1 MTSHQTQ
8 NRKAG
13 WLAQLR
19 LLRYAKSH
27 WGRLLIMLGM
37 MGLSIGLQ
45 VLRPW
50 PTKLLFDQVLD
61 HKPLAADAQ
70 HALGWLPGSGTPQ
83 GLLLWVCVATV
94 LIFLFGS
101 IASMLST
108 DASVHLG
115 QQMTFDLGADVFL
128 HLQRLSLIFHSRR
141 SVGDTISRVTGDT
154 YCVQT
159 LVTGTLIPLLRAIV
173 TLVTMFVIMWRMQPT
188 MTLISLGIA
197 PFLMLSI
204 KIWGRSLKD
213 RTRERRD
220 LEGRMTS
227 VVEQA
232 LSAIPAVQAF
242 TREELEYGRFRDYA
256 RRTVAAYR
264 SSTRAGMWFKF
275 FVGLVTALGT
285 AGMMYLGGRYA
296 LSGMMT
302 VGTIFVF
309 LNYLSA
315 LYDPLNDITYTA
327 STWQGAAANAD
338 RVLEIL
344 DVRPQVA
351 DLPQARE
358 LPLHGHVR
366 YEDVSFAY
374 DPGRVVL
381 KHVSLEARPGDVVAI
396 VGPTGAGKT
405 TLVNL
410 LVRFFDPASGRI
422 TIDGHDLREL
432 KLKSV
437 RQQIAMV
444 LQDPFI
450 FPITAAE
457 NIAYGRPDAPRERI
471 VCAAGAASADP
482 FIRRLPE
489 GYDTVIGERG
499 ATLSGGEKQ
508 RLSIA
513 RAFLKDAPILILDEP
528 TSALDAR
535 TETML
540 LAALDRLMKGRTTFI
555 IAHRLSTIRNADK
568 ILVVEDGRI
577 IEQGRHKE
585 LMNAGGLYATL
596 YRQQMQFA
604 RHDSAGADASV
615 RDTIVAGAPSPV
627 SGDHS

>member
-1 MTSHQTQ
+1 MLFRAPDSKPDQS
-8 NRKAG
+8 KKSD
-13 WLAQLR
+13 WLGQLR

-27 WGRLLIMLGM
+27 WGRLFIMLSI

-50 PTKLLFDQVLD
+50 PTKLLIDQVLD
-61 HKPLAADAQ
+61 HKPVSGSLQ
-70 HALGWLPGSGTPQ
+70 SVLNWLPASHGTH
-83 GLLLWVCVATV
+83 GLLVWVCISTV

-101 IASMLST
+101 IMSMLST

-115 QQMTFDLGADVFL
+115 QQMTFDLGADLFL

-159 LVTGTLIPLLRAIV
+159 LVTGTIIPLLRAVI
-173 TLVTMFVIMWRMQPT
+173 TLITMFLIMWRLQPT
-188 MTLISLGIA
+188 MTLLSLGIA

-220 LEGRMTS
+220 LEGRMTGI
-227 VVEQA
+227 VQQA
-232 LSAIPAVQAF
+232 LNAIPAVQAF
-242 TREELEYGRFRDYA
+242 TREELEYTRFRDYA
-256 RRTVAAYR
+256 TRTVSAYR
-264 SSTRAGMWFKF
+264 RSTRAGMWFKF

-285 AGMMYLGGRYA
+285 AGMMYLGARYA
-296 LSGMMT
+296 LSGYMT
-302 VGTIFVF
+302 AGTILVF
-309 LNYLSA
+309 LSYLSA

-344 DVRPQVA
+344 NIQPEVQDRPDARQVR
-351 DLPQARE
+351 LR
-358 LPLHGHVR
+358 GHVR
-366 YEDVSFAY
+366 YEDVSFGY
-374 DPGRVVL
+374 ESQRTVL
-381 KHVSLEARPGDVVAI
+381 KGVSLEARPGEVVAI

-410 LVRFFDPASGRI
+410 LVRFFDPWSGRV
-422 TIDGHDLREL
+422 TIDGHDVREL
-432 KLKSV
+432 KLQSL
-437 RQQIAMV
+437 RRQIAMV
-444 LQDPFI
+444 LQEPFI

-457 NIAYGRPDAPRERI
+457 NISYGRPDAPREQI
-471 VCAAGAASADP
+471 VASAIAANADP

-489 GYDTVIGERG
+489 EYDTIVGERG

-513 RAFLKDAPILILDEP
+513 RAFLKDSPILILDEP

-540 LAALDRLMKGRTTFI
+540 LGALDRLMKGRTTFI

-568 ILVVEDGRI
+568 ILVVDDGRI
-577 IEQGRHKE
+577 VEQGRHDE
-585 LMNAGGLYATL
+585 LMIAGGLYSTL
-596 YRQQMQFA
+596 YRQQMEFA
-604 RHDSAGADASV
+604 RHAAVADA
-615 RDTIVAGAPSPV
+615 DEAQTVAASEA
-627 SGDHS
+627 